1 MATTRL
7 IPLHM
12 GSNRTFAKALG
23 HCIDYVKNPE
33 KTDKGQLVTS
43 YQCSSR
49 LAEEEFT
56 FMKRLY
62 IQKTGRVRGKDDV
75 IAYHMRQSFLPGEI
89 TAEEANRMGRE
100 LAMRFTKGKNAF
112 IVCTHIDKAHIHNHI
127 IISAVTLDC
136 NRKFRNFWGSSRAMR
151 RLNDNICIEHGYSI
165 VENPKRRGKS
175 YDKWLGDKAKPSHR
189 ERICRAIDEALL
201 QSPVSFDELLDLLR
215 KSGYTVKGNP
225 TNPSLLGGEQKR
237 AIRMD
242 TLGEGYAPEELRAVI
257 SGKRKHKP
265 KEQAAPQEKTSRN
278 EGRLLI
284 DIQEK
289 LNQGKGAAYA
299 QWAKKFNL
307 KQMAKTLIFLQEE
320 GITDYDVL
328 SEKAAEASRKFGEL
342 SEKIKA
348 AEKRLQEIAV
358 LKTQIINYVKTRETY
373 IAYRKAGYS
382 KKFLEKHESEIIL
395 HKAAKKYF
403 DEKGLKK
410 LPSVKSLNTEYAELL
425 KEKKSDYIEYRKVRE
440 KMQDLRM
447 AKSNVERIL
456 KLDERTK
463 FSEKEKDAHQL

>member
-1 MATTRL
+1 
-7 IPLHM
+7 
-12 GSNRTFAKALG
+12 
-23 HCIDYVKNPE
+23 
-33 KTDKGQLVTS
+33 
-43 YQCSSR
+43 
-49 LAEEEFT
+49 
-56 FMKRLY
+56 
-62 IQKTGRVRGKDDV
+62 
-75 IAYHMRQSFLPGEI
+75 
-89 TAEEANRMGRE
+89 
-100 LAMRFTKGKNAF
+100 
-112 IVCTHIDKAHIHNHI
+112 
-127 IISAVTLDC
+127 
-136 NRKFRNFWGSSRAMR
+136 MR
-151 RLNDNICIEHGYSI
+151 RLNDTICIEHGYSI

-189 ERICRAIDEALL
+189 ERICSTIDEALL
-201 QSPVSFDELLDLLR
+201 QRPNSFDALLEMLR

-225 TNPSLLGGEQKR
+225 MNPSLLGRGQKR

-242 TLGEGYAPEELRAVI
+242 TLGAGYTPKELRVVI
-257 SGKRKHKP
+257 SGKSKHKP
-265 KEQAAPQEKTSRN
+265 KMKEFPQEKTARN

-403 DEKGLKK
+403 DEQGLKK
-410 LPSVKSLNTEYAELL
+410 LPSIKSLNAEYAELL
-425 KEKKSDYIEYRKVRE
+425 KEKKAAYIEYRKARE
-440 KMQDLRM
+440 KMQDLPM
-447 AKSNVERIL
+447 AKTNVDRIL
-456 KLDERTK
+456 KRDDLEKNTK
-463 FSEKEKDAHQL
+463 KEKDAHQL